1 VGQFLEALRPSSHR
15 SDLVFRIRA
24 SARASYEENYGEQAM
39 RVNDAVDIADYLFVD
54 ADQQATNESVKEGAS
69 LSLVLSANEIH
80 NVKVVSRKS
89 GFRLRL
95 EINGVE
101 LPASITDGKSGLQ
114 VKLRLRE
121 SVASA
126 SIAVVTISRDELMN
140 LLREIREENSLPEHA
155 SLDIVGFL
163 RHMADILLQN
173 HVKVPGKIKLAL
185 GHSYDEEDF
194 VGVYSIEDI
203 RENNPGLFYEAVHHE
218 LLNKTEGLGL
228 DEQLLQLIGQTML
241 KSLRPESSWTVA
253 ENRD

>member
-1 VGQFLEALRPSSHR
+1 LEALRPSSQH
-15 SDLVFRIRA
+15 SDLVSRIRA
-24 SARASYEENYGEQAM
+24 SARASYDENHDDQDL
-39 RVNDAVDIADYLFVD
+39 RVNDAVDIADYLFVET
-54 ADQQATNESVKEGAS
+54 DQQATNDSVKEGAS

-80 NVKVVSRKS
+80 RVKVVSRKS

-95 EINGVE
+95 EIDGVE

-126 SIAVVTISRDELMN
+126 SIALVTISRDELMN
-140 LLREIREENSLPEHA
+140 LLREIREENSIPEHA
-155 SLDIVGFL
+155 ALDIVGFL

-185 GHSYDEEDF
+185 GLSYDEKDF
-194 VGVYSIEDI
+194 VGVYSIENI

-218 LLNKTEGLGL
+218 LFNKTEGLGL
-228 DEQLLQLIGQTML
+228 DEQLRQLIGQTML
-241 KSLRPESSWTVA
+241 KSLRPDSSWSVA
-253 ENRD
+253 DHRD